1 MKTIFLIAK
10 RFLMPRNVIEG
21 GIINLISFL
30 GLFIGAASIILS
42 IAVLNGFQSIL
53 QDETRKIYGDY
64 ALVEFDSIKDRELI
78 ISFENNN
85 IKYAPFYDE
94 EFFVSKNNKQSLVR
108 LKTIASTKF
117 ENFYD
122 LKLVDELSFIGIS
135 EFPFIKISYI
145 ENNKELNDG
154 EIIIGQSLADRMD
167 FSIGDSISMYSTKLN
182 MSYLAMPLRK
192 EFIIKDIFSNRILR
206 SDEFLMFTVS
216 ENHSPID
223 QIFTD
228 VEILGEINN
237 IMSIKEANIVSWK
250 ERNKQLFDATEI
262 EKKITFFTLFLII
275 VVASFNLSSSIM
287 QIATKKTR
295 EMAILSTL
303 GMKKGNISSIFLV
316 YGYLLALSAIIS
328 GILFALLIIYIQ
340 NTFGVFM
347 LNPEFY
353 LVSILPMEISFKD
366 IALLL
371 FYSIIIIGLFATL
384 PLMLIKKIRPVEL
397 INKNI

>member
-64 ALVEFDSIKDRELI
+64 ALVEFDYIKDKELI
-78 ISFENNN
+78 SSFENNN
-85 IKYAPFYDE
+85 IKYAPFYEE
-94 EFFVSKNNKQSLVR
+94 EFFVSKNNKQSLVS

-117 ENFYD
+117 ENFYN
-122 LKLVDELSFIGIS
+122 LKL
-135 EFPFIKISYI
+135 I

-182 MSYLAMPLRK
+182 MSYLAMPLMK
-192 EFIIKDIFSNRILR
+192 KFIIKDIFSNRILR

-216 ENHSPID
+216 ENDSPID

-228 VEILGEINN
+228 VEILGEIDN
-237 IMSIKEANIVSWK
+237 ITSIKEANIVSWK

-328 GILFALLIIYIQ
+328 GILFALLIICIQ

-366 IALLL
+366 ISLLL

>member
-10 RFLMPRNVIEG
+10 RFLIPRNVVEG

-64 ALVEFDSIKDRELI
+64 AIVKFDYIKDRELI
-78 ISFENNN
+78 SSFENNN
-85 IKYAPFYDE
+85 IKYAPFYEE
-94 EFFVSKNNKQSLVR
+94 EFFVSKNNKQSLVS

-122 LKLVDELSFIGIS
+122 LKL
-135 EFPFIKISYI
+135 I

-182 MSYLAMPLRK
+182 MSYLAMPLTK

-216 ENHSPID
+216 ENDSPID

-228 VEILGEINN
+228 VEILGEIDN
-237 IMSIKEANIVSWK
+237 ITSVKEANIVSWK

>member
-64 ALVEFDSIKDRELI
+64 ALVEFDYIKDRELI
-78 ISFENNN
+78 TSLENNN
-85 IKYAPFYDE
+85 IKYAPFYQE
-94 EFFVSKNNKQSLVR
+94 EFFVSKNNKQSLVS

-122 LKLVDELSFIGIS
+122 LKL
-135 EFPFIKISYI
+135 I

-182 MSYLAMPLRK
+182 MSYLAMPLTK

-216 ENHSPID
+216 ENDSPID
-223 QIFTD
+223 ETFTD
-228 VEILGEINN
+228 VEILGEIDN
-237 IMSIKEANIVSWK
+237 ITSVKEANIVSWK

>member
-53 QDETRKIYGDY
+53 EDETRKIYGDY
-64 ALVEFDSIKDRELI
+64 ALVEFDYDKDRELI
-78 ISFENNN
+78 SSFEKNN
-85 IKYAPFYDE
+85 IKYAPFYEE
-94 EFFVSKNNKQSLVR
+94 EFFVSKNNKQSLVI

-117 ENFYD
+117 ESFYD
-122 LKLVDELSFIGIS
+122 LKL
-135 EFPFIKISYI
+135 I
-145 ENNKELNDG
+145 ENNKKLNDR

-167 FSIGDSISMYSTKLN
+167 FSIGDSISIYSTKLN
-182 MSYLAMPLRK
+182 MSYLAMPLTK

-206 SDEFLMFTVS
+206 SDEFLMFAVS
-216 ENHSPID
+216 EDDSPID
-223 QIFTD
+223 KIFTD
-228 VEILGEINN
+228 VEILGAIDNLTN
-237 IMSIKEANIVSWK
+237 IKEANIVSWK

-275 VVASFNLSSSIM
+275 VVASFNLSSSVM

-303 GMKKGNISSIFLV
+303 GMKKGNISTIFLV

-340 NTFGVFM
+340 NTFGLFM

>member
-94 EFFVSKNNKQSLVR
+94 EFFVSKNNKQSLVS

-122 LKLVDELSFIGIS
+122 LKL
-135 EFPFIKISYI
+135 I

-206 SDEFLMFTVS
+206 SDEFLVFTVS

>member
-10 RFLMPRNVIEG
+10 RFLIPRNVVEG

-64 ALVEFDSIKDRELI
+64 ALVEFDYIKDRELI
-78 ISFENNN
+78 SSFENNN
-85 IKYAPFYDE
+85 IKYAPFYEE
-94 EFFVSKNNKQSLVR
+94 EFFVSKNNKQSLVS

-122 LKLVDELSFIGIS
+122 LKL
-135 EFPFIKISYI
+135 I

-182 MSYLAMPLRK
+182 MSYLAMPLTK

-206 SDEFLMFTVS
+206 SDEFLMFAVS
-216 ENHSPID
+216 ENDSPID

-228 VEILGEINN
+228 VEILGEIDN
-237 IMSIKEANIVSWK
+237 ITSVKEANIVSWK

-295 EMAILSTL
+295 EMAILSAL

-328 GILFALLIIYIQ
+328 GILFALLIICIQ